1 MNAYDAAHQLARS
14 LEESVEYV
22 EYKKAKEKVKQ
33 DPQVLK
39 MLKDLRAKQLEV
51 QALTLSGK
59 PNAEAQK
66 SLESLYNIAINN
78 SLIKE
83 FLDAEE
89 CFAVLF
95 TDIQNII
102 VRNIDFTLDSE
113 EK

>member
-14 LEESVEYV
+14 LEESSEYV
-22 EYKKAKEKVKQ
+22 EYKNVKEKVKQ

-89 CFAVLF
+89 RFAVLF

-102 VRNIDFTLDSE
+102 VRNIEFTLDSE